1 MRKYSDKRQ
10 DAENKKGP
18 QKRKKRMAR
27 MSNLWRKNTT
37 LVTGWKYKEQGSK
50 AFCSYGDSKS
60 ITVL

>member
-27 MSNLWRKNTT
+27 MSNL
-37 LVTGWKYKEQGSK
+37 
-50 AFCSYGDSKS
+50 
-60 ITVL
+60 